1 MHGGVFSA
9 MRQHRGWLVHAV
21 VLALLLPVFAGL
33 LPAPALSAA
42 AALERD
48 LALSLCATANGGQ
61 PDGQSPHPARHD
73 ACVLCSIGATLNGP
87 SPGDAAVLAMART
100 PGIILHPP
108 QASTGLQP
116 SHFLTGSPPRGPPA
130 LPSV

>member
-1 MHGGVFSA
+1 
-9 MRQHRGWLVHAV
+9 MRQRRGWLVHAV

-33 LPAPALSAA
+33 LPAPALSAT

-48 LALSLCATANGGQ
+48 LAVSLCATANGER
-61 PDGQSPHPARHD
+61 PDGQPRHSAQYD
-73 ACVLCSIGATLNGP
+73 ACILCALGATLNGP
-87 SPGDAAVLAMART
+87 SPGDAAVLAIART
-100 PGIILHPP
+100 PSITLHPP

>member
-1 MHGGVFSA
+1 MYGGILSVL
-9 MRQHRGWLVHAV
+9 RQSRGWIVHAA
-21 VLALLLPVFAGL
+21 VLALTLPVLAGL
-33 LPAPALSAA
+33 LPAPALSAM

-48 LALSLCATANGGQ
+48 LAVSLCATTNGEHPGGQ
-61 PDGQSPHPARHD
+61 PQHPEQHD
-73 ACVLCSIGATLNGP
+73 ACILCALGATLNGP
-87 SPGDAAVLAMART
+87 SPGDAAVLAIAHST
-100 PGIILHPP
+100 SAVLHPP